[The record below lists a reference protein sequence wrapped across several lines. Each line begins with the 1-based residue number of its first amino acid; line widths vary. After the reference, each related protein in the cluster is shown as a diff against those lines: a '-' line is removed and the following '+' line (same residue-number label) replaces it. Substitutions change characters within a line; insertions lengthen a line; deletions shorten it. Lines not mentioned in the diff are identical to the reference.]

1 MLGFFFYF
9 KTDKQNHFSF
19 SLHLSATVDE
29 IFSEHTQGSRDG
41 HTRTKLSLL
50 LLRNICSKCKRADVK
65 LFTPKQGE
73 AFAVEWFLGNSRHK
87 KDVN

>member
-1 MLGFFFYF
+1 MLGYFYC

-29 IFSEHTQGSRDG
+29 IFSEHAQESRDG
-41 HTRTKLSLL
+41 QNLSLL